1 MIYLDNI
8 GVIRNKEEILANFNF
23 LFEDKRIYG
32 ISGTN
37 TQSRTLLEIIADIY
51 KLNSGKCLYDD
62 LKKADLGYVCFG
74 HMLVLSQTIE
84 DNLKFILE
92 MSEIKYDHNKV
103 KEVLA
108 MLDVDLDLDM
118 QIAKLSDGQKTII
131 EFIIPYLKKSKVVLF
146 DCLDAAGPE
155 YQFILNNL
163 KNSMQINYVL
173 SHLLHLIN

>member
-62 LKKADLGYVCFG
+62 LKKADLGYVCL
-74 HMLVLSQTIE
+74 MLI
-84 DNLKFILE
+84 
-92 MSEIKYDHNKV
+92 
-103 KEVLA
+103 
-108 MLDVDLDLDM
+108 
-118 QIAKLSDGQKTII
+118 
-131 EFIIPYLKKSKVVLF
+131 
-146 DCLDAAGPE
+146 
-155 YQFILNNL
+155 
-163 KNSMQINYVL
+163 
-173 SHLLHLIN
+173 

>member
-8 GVIRNKEEILANFNF
+8 GVIRNEEEILANFNY

-37 TQSRTLLEIIADIY
+37 TQSRTLLEIIAGIY
-51 KLNSGKCLYDD
+51 KLNSGKCLYDN
-62 LKKADLGYVCFG
+62 LTKSDLGYVCFG

-103 KEVLA
+103 KRS
-108 MLDVDLDLDM
+108 
-118 QIAKLSDGQKTII
+118 LS
-131 EFIIPYLKKSKVVLF
+131 Y
-146 DCLDAAGPE
+146 A
-155 YQFILNNL
+155 
-163 KNSMQINYVL
+163 
-173 SHLLHLIN
+173 